1 MYVPTTIIYSEVS
14 QESGVVSEYSSVT
27 IYPDNLKFRIH
38 QSVILLDWR
47 QYGVD
52 GWIQFAL
59 AVDPLI

>member
-1 MYVPTTIIYSEVS
+1 MKLYGGSA
-14 QESGVVSEYSSVT
+14 QSST
-27 IYPDNLKFRIH
+27 EALHEALHTEALHEALHKA
-38 QSVILLDWR
+38 VILLDWR